1 MTYLLS
7 DIDDQSIYMTGQFFR
22 DSAINP
28 CIESSYR
35 FVEYVMQQ
43 VIDMHKASC

>member
-7 DIDDQSIYMTGQFFR
+7 DVNDQSIYMTGQFFR

-28 CIESSYR
+28 CVESSYR
-35 FVEYVMQQ
+35 FVDYVMQQ
-43 VIDMHKASC
+43 LIDVHKASY